1 MTIGSVFLSADRFGG
16 EEGVSSPAGL
26 ITLRNANGLVA
37 QFTSYGARW
46 VSMWVPDRHGCRE
59 DVLLGF
65 DTLAGY
71 RSAAEKY
78 HGAIVGRV
86 CGRMAGASFS
96 LQGKEYRL
104 AANDVYGKPVPNHLH
119 GGVYAFH
126 NRLWKGQF
134 EVNAAGEESAVFTYL
149 SADGEEGY
157 PGNLNVRVTYTLRRT
172 NVLSLVCEAVCDQ
185 ATPVNLT
192 NHAFFNLN
200 GARPGGTMLSHTL
213 RLAASRLVECDEE
226 LLPTGRLLPVE
237 GTLIDFRSSRLLSEA
252 MQSDLF
258 GILENQGF
266 SLAFALD
273 KEPGVLAEAV
283 ELRAAES
290 GRKLVISTNQPSVQV
305 YTGYFMDGTDVGKG
319 GVPYGASAG
328 IALETQGFPDAMH
341 HPEFPSVLLRP
352 GETYRH
358 LTEYRFECDAD

>member
-1 MTIGSVFLSADRFGG
+1 M
-16 EEGVSSPAGL
+16 
-26 ITLRNANGLVA
+26 
-37 QFTSYGARW
+37 
-46 VSMWVPDRHGCRE
+46 SMWVPDRYGCLG

-65 DTLAGY
+65 DTLARY

-86 CGRMAGASFS
+86 CGRMAEASFS
-96 LQGKEYRL
+96 LQGKKYRL
-104 AANDVYGKPVPNHLH
+104 AANDVYGKTVPNHLH
-119 GGVYAFH
+119 GGVHAFH
-126 NRLWKGQF
+126 NRFWKGQF
-134 EVNAAGEESAVFTYL
+134 TVNAAGEESAVFTCL

-157 PGNLNVRVTYTLRRT
+157 PGNLSVKVTYTLRHT
-172 NVLSLVCEAVCDQ
+172 NVLSLICEAVCDQ

-200 GARPGGTMLSHTL
+200 GARPGSTMLSHTL

-226 LLPTGRLLPVE
+226 LLPTGRLLSVE
-237 GTLIDFRSSRLLSEA
+237 GTLLDFRSSRLLFEA
-252 MQSDLF
+252 MRSELF
-258 GILENQGF
+258 GIPENQGF

-273 KEPGVLAEAV
+273 KEPGELSRAA

-290 GRKLVISTNQPSVQV
+290 GRQMAIYTNQPSMQV

-341 HPEFPSVLLRP
+341 HPDFPSVVLWP
-352 GETYRH
+352 GETYRQV
-358 LTEYRFECDAD
+358 TEYRFGCDAN